1 MGSMT
6 LISPMCGGNK
16 FVLGVIGKRLE
27 LGRAHI
33 IRMRGRGMRVRG
45 ERDKY
50 GGGLWRNSG
59 VRFRAARVGKAL
71 SDR

>member
-1 MGSMT
+1 MT
-6 LISPMCGGNK
+6 LILPMCSGDK

-27 LGRAHI
+27 LGRVHI
-33 IRMRGRGMRVRG
+33 IRMRGRG
-45 ERDKY
+45 ERDKH